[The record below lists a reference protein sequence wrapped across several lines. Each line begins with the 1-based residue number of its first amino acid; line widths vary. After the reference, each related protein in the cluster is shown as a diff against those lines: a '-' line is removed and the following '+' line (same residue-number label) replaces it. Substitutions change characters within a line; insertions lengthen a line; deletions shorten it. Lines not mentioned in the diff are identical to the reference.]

1 MIRTSRQKTR
11 QQLHGRVLLIC
22 TLLASAVICPQRA
35 LAGFN
40 EEQLAGFEVT
50 ELIGTVS
57 EALANEKVIEIVDPE
72 GHTEVY
78 TVGLDLELLGLQ
90 PGDEVSLS
98 VLDGLLIDLEPSQDQ
113 DLSFSREDIILPSDM
128 GRLKKGM
135 RVALASGTGRVI
147 QLDRQDGSLSLMGP
161 FGGINNLDVLVTP
174 DNNPLEDLNVGDF
187 VNFRLVQPIA
197 VDVRKLS
204 GSESRSSPLTAPLMA
219 DLVRSG
225 TTLKAELLESF
236 EITHLHATVTRLLP
250 DQKVLEIA
258 GPEGHN
264 ILVTSAV
271 DLNSLKLSPGTE
283 ISMDILD
290 GLVVDLRP
298 ATNKAL
304 SFERQD
310 VEIAADFGPLPKGT
324 RVAMATGSAEVV
336 RLSRTD
342 RTLSLR
348 GPFGKVHNLDV
359 SKRMPGT
366 VFDELALG
374 DLVEFR
380 FIKPVAIRIT
390 PLASQHTHGVFVVVH
405 HNQSLGAAF
414 MQHRCRFGERETL

>member
-35 LAGFN
+35 LAGFDK
-40 EEQLAGFEVT
+40 EQLAGFEVT
-50 ELIGTVS
+50 ELTGTVS
-57 EALANEKVIEIVDPE
+57 EALSKEKVIEIVDPE

-78 TVGLDLELLGLQ
+78 TVGLDLAPLGLE

-98 VLDGLLIDLEPSQDQ
+98 ILDGLLVDLEPSDDQ

-128 GRLKKGM
+128 GKLKKGM
-135 RVALASGTGRVI
+135 RVALASGSGRVI
-147 QLDRQDGSLSLMGP
+147 KLDRKDGSLSLMGP

-174 DNNPLEDLNVGDF
+174 ENDPLEDLNVGDL
-187 VNFRLVQPIA
+187 VDFRLVQPVA

-204 GSESRSSPLTAPLMA
+204 RSLSRPSALSPPLA
-219 DLVRSG
+219 SDLLRSG
-225 TTLKAELLESF
+225 MTLKAELLESF

-250 DQKVLEIA
+250 DQKVLEIE

-298 ATNKAL
+298 ATSKAL

-310 VEIAADFGPLPKGT
+310 VEIAGDFGPVPKGT

-336 RLSRTD
+336 RISRTD

-390 PLASQHTHGVFVVVH
+390 PLAS
-405 HNQSLGAAF
+405 
-414 MQHRCRFGERETL
+414 R

>member
-1 MIRTSRQKTR
+1 M
-11 QQLHGRVLLIC
+11 LLIC
-22 TLLASAVICPQRA
+22 TLLASAVLCPQRA
-35 LAGFN
+35 LAGFDK
-40 EEQLAGFEVT
+40 EQLAGFEVT
-50 ELIGTVS
+50 ELKGTVS
-57 EALANEKVIEIVDPE
+57 EALAKEKVIEIVDPE

-78 TVGLDLELLGLQ
+78 TVGLDLALLGLE

-98 VLDGLLIDLEPSQDQ
+98 VLDGLLVDLEPSDDQ

-128 GRLKKGM
+128 GKLKKGM

-147 QLDRQDGSLSLMGP
+147 KLDRQDGSLSLMGP

-174 DNNPLEDLNVGDF
+174 ENDPLEDLNVGDL
-187 VNFRLVQPIA
+187 VDFRLVQPVA

-204 GSESRSSPLTAPLMA
+204 RSLSRPSALRPPLAS
-219 DLVRSG
+219 DLLRSG
-225 TTLKAELLESF
+225 MTLKAELLESF
-236 EITHLHATVTRLLP
+236 EITHLHAIVTRLLP
-250 DQKVLEIA
+250 DQKVLEIE

-298 ATNKAL
+298 ATSKAL

-310 VEIAADFGPLPKGT
+310 VEIAGDFGPVPKGT

-336 RLSRTD
+336 RISRTA

-390 PLASQHTHGVFVVVH
+390 PLAS
-405 HNQSLGAAF
+405 
-414 MQHRCRFGERETL
+414 R

>member
-1 MIRTSRQKTR
+1 MLRTSRRKTL
-11 QQLHGRVLLIC
+11 QQLNGRVLLIC

-35 LAGFN
+35 LAGFDK
-40 EEQLAGFEVT
+40 EQLAGFEVT
-50 ELIGTVS
+50 ELTGTVS
-57 EALANEKVIEIVDPE
+57 EALAKEKVIEIVDPE

-78 TVGLDLELLGLQ
+78 TVGLDLAPLGLK

-135 RVALASGTGRVI
+135 RVALASGTGRVVK
-147 QLDRQDGSLSLMGP
+147 LDRQDGSLSLMGP

-174 DNNPLEDLNVGDF
+174 ENDPLVDLKVGEF
-187 VNFRLVQPIA
+187 VDFRLVQPIA

-204 GSESRSSPLTAPLMA
+204 SSASRSSVFTAPLEA
-219 DLVRSG
+219 DLLRSG

-250 DQKVLEIA
+250 DQKVLEIE

-283 ISMDILD
+283 IAMDILD

-310 VEIAADFGPLPKGT
+310 VEIAGAFGPVPKGT

-336 RLSRTD
+336 RISRTD

-390 PLASQHTHGVFVVVH
+390 PLAS
-405 HNQSLGAAF
+405 
-414 MQHRCRFGERETL
+414 R

>member
-1 MIRTSRQKTR
+1 M
-11 QQLHGRVLLIC
+11 LLIC

-35 LAGFN
+35 LAGFDK
-40 EEQLAGFEVT
+40 EQLAGFEVT
-50 ELIGTVS
+50 ELKGTVS
-57 EALANEKVIEIVDPE
+57 EALAKEKVIEIVDPE

-78 TVGLDLELLGLQ
+78 TVGLDLEPLGLE

-98 VLDGLLIDLEPSQDQ
+98 VLDGLLVDLEPSDDQ

-128 GRLKKGM
+128 GKLKKGM

-147 QLDRQDGSLSLMGP
+147 KLDRQDGSLSLMGP

-174 DNNPLEDLNVGDF
+174 ENDPLEDLNVGDL
-187 VNFRLVQPIA
+187 VDFRLVQPVA

-204 GSESRSSPLTAPLMA
+204 RSLSRPSVLRPPLAS
-219 DLVRSG
+219 DLLRSG
-225 TTLKAELLESF
+225 MTLKAELLESF
-236 EITHLHATVTRLLP
+236 EITHLHAIVTRLLP
-250 DQKVLEIA
+250 DQKVLEIE

-298 ATNKAL
+298 ATSKAL

-310 VEIAADFGPLPKGT
+310 VEIAGDFGPVPKGT

-336 RLSRTD
+336 RISRTD

-380 FIKPVAIRIT
+380 FINPVAIRIM
-390 PLASQHTHGVFVVVH
+390 PLAS
-405 HNQSLGAAF
+405 
-414 MQHRCRFGERETL
+414 R

>member
-35 LAGFN
+35 LAGFD

-50 ELIGTVS
+50 ELRGTVS
-57 EALANEKVIEIVDPE
+57 EALTEEKVIEIVDPE
-72 GHTEVY
+72 GHTEIY
-78 TVGLDLELLGLQ
+78 TVGLDLAPLGLE

-128 GRLKKGM
+128 GKLKKGM
-135 RVALASGTGRVI
+135 RVALASGTGRVVK
-147 QLDRQDGSLSLMGP
+147 LDRQDGSLSLMGP

-174 DNNPLEDLNVGDF
+174 ANDPLEDLKVGEF
-187 VNFRLVQPIA
+187 VDFRLVQPIA

-204 GSESRSSPLTAPLMA
+204 SSASRPSALTAPLTA
-219 DLVRSG
+219 DLLRSG

-250 DQKVLEIA
+250 DQNVLEIE

-271 DLNSLKLSPGTE
+271 NLNSLKLSPGTE
-283 ISMDILD
+283 IALDILD

-298 ATNKAL
+298 ATNKAR

-310 VEIAADFGPLPKGT
+310 VEIAGDFGPVPKGT

-336 RLSRTD
+336 RISRTD

-390 PLASQHTHGVFVVVH
+390 PLAS
-405 HNQSLGAAF
+405 
-414 MQHRCRFGERETL
+414 R

>member
-35 LAGFN
+35 LAGFD

-50 ELIGTVS
+50 ELRGTVS
-57 EALANEKVIEIVDPE
+57 EALAKEKVIEIVDPE

-78 TVGLDLELLGLQ
+78 TVGLDLAPLGLE

-98 VLDGLLIDLEPSQDQ
+98 VLDGLLIDLEPSKDQ
-113 DLSFSREDIILPSDM
+113 DLSFSREDIILPTDM

-135 RVALASGTGRVI
+135 RVALASGTGRVVK
-147 QLDRQDGSLSLMGP
+147 LDRQDGSLSLMGP

-174 DNNPLEDLNVGDF
+174 ANDPLEDLKVGVF
-187 VNFRLVQPIA
+187 VDFRLVQPIA

-204 GSESRSSPLTAPLMA
+204 SSASRPSALTAPLTA
-219 DLVRSG
+219 DLLRSG

-236 EITHLHATVTRLLP
+236 EITHLHATVSRILP
-250 DQKVLEIA
+250 DQKVLEIE

-271 DLNSLKLSPGTE
+271 DLNSLKLSPGKE
-283 ISMDILD
+283 IALDILD

-310 VEIAADFGPLPKGT
+310 VEIAGDFGPVPKGT

-336 RLSRTD
+336 RISRTD

-359 SKRMPGT
+359 SKRMPGK

-390 PLASQHTHGVFVVVH
+390 PLAS
-405 HNQSLGAAF
+405 
-414 MQHRCRFGERETL
+414 R

>member
-1 MIRTSRQKTR
+1 MIRTSRQKTFH
-11 QQLHGRVLLIC
+11 QLHGRVLLIC
-22 TLLASAVICPQRA
+22 TLLVSAAICPQRA

-50 ELIGTVS
+50 ELTGTVS
-57 EALANEKVIEIVDPE
+57 EALAEEKVIEIVDPE

-78 TVGLDLELLGLQ
+78 TVGLDLAPLDLEA
-90 PGDEVSLS
+90 GDEVSLS

-128 GRLKKGM
+128 GKLKKGM
-135 RVALASGTGRVI
+135 RVALASGTGRVVK
-147 QLDRQDGSLSLMGP
+147 LDRQDGSLSLMGP

-174 DNNPLEDLNVGDF
+174 ANDPLEDLKVGEF
-187 VNFRLVQPIA
+187 VDFRLVQPIA

-204 GSESRSSPLTAPLMA
+204 SSTSRPSALTAPLTA
-219 DLVRSG
+219 DLRRSG
-225 TTLKAELLESF
+225 MTLKAELLESF

-250 DQKVLEIA
+250 AQKVLEIE

-283 ISMDILD
+283 IAVDILD

-310 VEIAADFGPLPKGT
+310 VEIAADFGPVPKGT

-336 RLSRTD
+336 RISRTD

-390 PLASQHTHGVFVVVH
+390 PLAS
-405 HNQSLGAAF
+405 
-414 MQHRCRFGERETL
+414 R

>member
-1 MIRTSRQKTR
+1 M
-11 QQLHGRVLLIC
+11 LLIC
-22 TLLASAVICPQRA
+22 TLLASAVLCPQRA
-35 LAGFN
+35 LAGFDK
-40 EEQLAGFEVT
+40 EQLAGFEVT
-50 ELIGTVS
+50 ELKGTVS
-57 EALANEKVIEIVDPE
+57 EALAKEKVIEIVDPE

-78 TVGLDLELLGLQ
+78 TVGLDLAPLGLE

-98 VLDGLLIDLEPSQDQ
+98 VLDGLLVDLEPSDDQ

-128 GRLKKGM
+128 GKLKKGM

-147 QLDRQDGSLSLMGP
+147 KLDRKDGSLSLMGP

-174 DNNPLEDLNVGDF
+174 ENDPLEDLNVGDL
-187 VNFRLVQPIA
+187 VDFRLVQPVA

-204 GSESRSSPLTAPLMA
+204 RSLSRPSALRPPLAS
-219 DLVRSG
+219 DLLRSG
-225 TTLKAELLESF
+225 MTLKAELLESF
-236 EITHLHATVTRLLP
+236 EITHLHAIVTRLLP
-250 DQKVLEIA
+250 DQKVLEIE

-271 DLNSLKLSPGTE
+271 DFNSLKLSPGTE

-298 ATNKAL
+298 ATSKAL

-310 VEIAADFGPLPKGT
+310 VEIAGDFGPVPKGT

-336 RLSRTD
+336 RISRTD

-390 PLASQHTHGVFVVVH
+390 PLAS
-405 HNQSLGAAF
+405 L
-414 MQHRCRFGERETL
+414 

>member
-1 MIRTSRQKTR
+1 M
-11 QQLHGRVLLIC
+11 LLIC

-35 LAGFN
+35 LAGFD

-50 ELIGTVS
+50 ELRGTVS
-57 EALANEKVIEIVDPE
+57 EALAKEKVIEIVDPE

-78 TVGLDLELLGLQ
+78 TVGLDLAPLGLE

-98 VLDGLLIDLEPSQDQ
+98 VLDGLLIDLEPSKDQ
-113 DLSFSREDIILPSDM
+113 DLSFSREDIILPTDM

-135 RVALASGTGRVI
+135 RVALASGTGRVVK
-147 QLDRQDGSLSLMGP
+147 LDRQDGSLSLMGP

-174 DNNPLEDLNVGDF
+174 ANDPLEDLKVGEF
-187 VNFRLVQPIA
+187 VDFRLVQPIA

-204 GSESRSSPLTAPLMA
+204 SSASRPSALTAPLTA
-219 DLVRSG
+219 DLLRSG

-236 EITHLHATVTRLLP
+236 EITHLHATVSRILP
-250 DQKVLEIA
+250 DQKVLEIE

-271 DLNSLKLSPGTE
+271 DLNSLKLSPGKE
-283 ISMDILD
+283 IALDILD

-310 VEIAADFGPLPKGT
+310 VEIAGDFGPVPKGT

-336 RLSRTD
+336 RISRTD

-390 PLASQHTHGVFVVVH
+390 PLAS
-405 HNQSLGAAF
+405 
-414 MQHRCRFGERETL
+414 R

>member
-1 MIRTSRQKTR
+1 M
-11 QQLHGRVLLIC
+11 LLIC
-22 TLLASAVICPQRA
+22 TLLASAVISPQRA
-35 LAGFN
+35 LAGFD

-50 ELIGTVS
+50 ELRGTVS
-57 EALANEKVIEIVDPE
+57 EALAKEKVIEIVDPE

-78 TVGLDLELLGLQ
+78 TVGLDLAPLGLE

-98 VLDGLLIDLEPSQDQ
+98 VLDGLLIDLEPSKDQ
-113 DLSFSREDIILPSDM
+113 DLSFSREDIILPTDM

-135 RVALASGTGRVI
+135 RVALASGTGRVVK
-147 QLDRQDGSLSLMGP
+147 LDRQDGSLSLMGP

-174 DNNPLEDLNVGDF
+174 ANDPLEDLKVGEF
-187 VNFRLVQPIA
+187 VDFRLVQPIA

-204 GSESRSSPLTAPLMA
+204 SSASRPSALTAPLTA
-219 DLVRSG
+219 DLLRSG

-236 EITHLHATVTRLLP
+236 EITHLHATVSRILP
-250 DQKVLEIA
+250 DQKVLEIE

-283 ISMDILD
+283 IALDILD

-310 VEIAADFGPLPKGT
+310 VEIAGDFGPVPKGT

-336 RLSRTD
+336 RISRTD

-390 PLASQHTHGVFVVVH
+390 PLAS
-405 HNQSLGAAF
+405 
-414 MQHRCRFGERETL
+414 R

>member
-1 MIRTSRQKTR
+1 M
-11 QQLHGRVLLIC
+11 LLIC

-35 LAGFN
+35 LAGFD

-50 ELIGTVS
+50 ELRGTVS
-57 EALANEKVIEIVDPE
+57 EALAKEKVIEIVDPE

-78 TVGLDLELLGLQ
+78 TVGLDLAPLGLE

-98 VLDGLLIDLEPSQDQ
+98 VLDGLLIDLEPSKDQ
-113 DLSFSREDIILPSDM
+113 DLSFSREYIILPSDM

-135 RVALASGTGRVI
+135 RVALASGTGRVVK
-147 QLDRQDGSLSLMGP
+147 LDRQDGSLSLMGP

-174 DNNPLEDLNVGDF
+174 ANDPLEDLKVGEF
-187 VNFRLVQPIA
+187 VDFRLVQPIA

-204 GSESRSSPLTAPLMA
+204 SSASRPSALTAPLTA
-219 DLVRSG
+219 DLLRSG

-236 EITHLHATVTRLLP
+236 EITHLHATVSRILP
-250 DQKVLEIA
+250 DQKVLEIE

-283 ISMDILD
+283 IALDILD

-310 VEIAADFGPLPKGT
+310 VEIAGDFGPVPKGT

-336 RLSRTD
+336 RISRTD

-390 PLASQHTHGVFVVVH
+390 PLAS
-405 HNQSLGAAF
+405 
-414 MQHRCRFGERETL
+414 R

>member
-11 QQLHGRVLLIC
+11 QQLHGRVLLIF

-50 ELIGTVS
+50 ELTGTVS
-57 EALANEKVIEIVDPE
+57 EALAKEKVIEIVDPE
-72 GHTEVY
+72 GHTQIY
-78 TVGLDLELLGLQ
+78 TVGLDLAPLGLE

-135 RVALASGTGRVI
+135 RVALASGTGRVVK
-147 QLDRQDGSLSLMGP
+147 LDRQDGSLSLMGP

-174 DNNPLEDLNVGDF
+174 ENNPLEDLKVGEF
-187 VNFRLVQPIA
+187 VDFRLVQPIA
-197 VDVRKLS
+197 VDVHKLS
-204 GSESRSSPLTAPLMA
+204 SSASRSSALTAPLEA
-219 DLVRSG
+219 DLLRSG
-225 TTLKAELLESF
+225 ITLKAELLESF
-236 EITHLHATVTRLLP
+236 EITHLHAIVTRLLP
-250 DQKVLEIA
+250 DQKVLEIE

-271 DLNSLKLSPGTE
+271 DLNSLKLRPGTE
-283 ISMDILD
+283 IALDILD

-298 ATNKAL
+298 ATNKSL

-310 VEIAADFGPLPKGT
+310 VEIAADFGPVPKGT

-336 RLSRTD
+336 RISRTD

-348 GPFGKVHNLDV
+348 GPFGNVHNLDV
-359 SKRMPGT
+359 SKRMPGM

-390 PLASQHTHGVFVVVH
+390 PLAS
-405 HNQSLGAAF
+405 
-414 MQHRCRFGERETL
+414 R

>member
-1 MIRTSRQKTR
+1 M
-11 QQLHGRVLLIC
+11 LLIC
-22 TLLASAVICPQRA
+22 TLLASAVLCPQRA
-35 LAGFN
+35 LAGFDK
-40 EEQLAGFEVT
+40 EQLAGFEVT
-50 ELIGTVS
+50 ELKGTVS
-57 EALANEKVIEIVDPE
+57 EALAKEKVIEIVDPE

-78 TVGLDLELLGLQ
+78 TVGLDLAPLGLE

-98 VLDGLLIDLEPSQDQ
+98 ILDGLLVDLEPSDDQ

-128 GRLKKGM
+128 GKLKKGM

-147 QLDRQDGSLSLMGP
+147 KLDRKDGSLSLMGP

-174 DNNPLEDLNVGDF
+174 ENDPLEDLNVGDL
-187 VNFRLVQPIA
+187 VDFRLVQPVA

-204 GSESRSSPLTAPLMA
+204 RSLSRPSALRPPLAS
-219 DLVRSG
+219 DLLRSG
-225 TTLKAELLESF
+225 MTLKAELLESF
-236 EITHLHATVTRLLP
+236 EITHLHAIVTRLLP
-250 DQKVLEIA
+250 DQKVLEIE

-298 ATNKAL
+298 ATSKAL

-310 VEIAADFGPLPKGT
+310 VEIAGDFGPVPKGT

-336 RLSRTD
+336 RISRTD

-359 SKRMPGT
+359 SKRMPGM
-366 VFDELALG
+366 VFDQLALG

-390 PLASQHTHGVFVVVH
+390 PLAS
-405 HNQSLGAAF
+405 
-414 MQHRCRFGERETL
+414 R

>member
-22 TLLASAVICPQRA
+22 TLLASALICPQRA
-35 LAGFN
+35 LAGFD

-50 ELIGTVS
+50 ELTGTVS
-57 EALANEKVIEIVDPE
+57 EALTKEKVIEIVDPE
-72 GHTEVY
+72 GHTEIY
-78 TVGLDLELLGLQ
+78 TVGLDLAPLGLE

-113 DLSFSREDIILPSDM
+113 DLSFSREDIILPGDM
-128 GRLKKGM
+128 GKLKKGM
-135 RVALASGTGRVI
+135 RVALASGTGRVVK
-147 QLDRQDGSLSLMGP
+147 LDRQDGSLSLMGP

-174 DNNPLEDLNVGDF
+174 ENDPLEDLKVGEF
-187 VNFRLVQPIA
+187 VDFRLVQPIA
-197 VDVRKLS
+197 VDVRKLT
-204 GSESRSSPLTAPLMA
+204 SSANSPSALTAPLTA
-219 DLVRSG
+219 DLLRSAI
-225 TTLKAELLESF
+225 TLKAELLESF
-236 EITHLHATVTRLLP
+236 EITHLHATVTRLLL
-250 DQKVLEIA
+250 DQKVLEIE

-271 DLNSLKLSPGTE
+271 DLNSLNLSPGTE
-283 ISMDILD
+283 IALDILD

-310 VEIAADFGPLPKGT
+310 VEIAADFGPVPKGT

-336 RLSRTD
+336 RISRTD

-390 PLASQHTHGVFVVVH
+390 PLVS
-405 HNQSLGAAF
+405 
-414 MQHRCRFGERETL
+414 R

>member
-1 MIRTSRQKTR
+1 MIRTSRRKTR

-35 LAGFN
+35 LAGFD

-50 ELIGTVS
+50 ELRGTVS
-57 EALANEKVIEIVDPE
+57 EALAKEKVIEIVDPE

-78 TVGLDLELLGLQ
+78 TVGLDLAPLGLE

-98 VLDGLLIDLEPSQDQ
+98 VLDGLLIDLEPSKDQ
-113 DLSFSREDIILPSDM
+113 DLSFSREDIILPTDM

-135 RVALASGTGRVI
+135 RVALASGTGRVVK
-147 QLDRQDGSLSLMGP
+147 LDRQDGSLSLMGP

-174 DNNPLEDLNVGDF
+174 ANDPLEDLKVGEF
-187 VNFRLVQPIA
+187 VDFRLVQPIA

-204 GSESRSSPLTAPLMA
+204 SSASRPSALTAPLTA
-219 DLVRSG
+219 DLLRSG

-236 EITHLHATVTRLLP
+236 EITHLHATVSRILP
-250 DQKVLEIA
+250 DQKVLEIE

-283 ISMDILD
+283 IALDILD

-310 VEIAADFGPLPKGT
+310 VEIAGDFGPIPKGT

-336 RLSRTD
+336 RISRTD

-390 PLASQHTHGVFVVVH
+390 PLAS
-405 HNQSLGAAF
+405 
-414 MQHRCRFGERETL
+414 R

>member
-1 MIRTSRQKTR
+1 M
-11 QQLHGRVLLIC
+11 LLIC
-22 TLLASAVICPQRA
+22 TLLASAVLCPQRA
-35 LAGFN
+35 LAGFDK
-40 EEQLAGFEVT
+40 EQLAGFEVT
-50 ELIGTVS
+50 ELKGTVS
-57 EALANEKVIEIVDPE
+57 EALAKEKVIEIVDPE

-78 TVGLDLELLGLQ
+78 TVGLDLAPLGLE

-98 VLDGLLIDLEPSQDQ
+98 ILDGLLVDLEPSDDQ

-128 GRLKKGM
+128 GKLKKGM

-147 QLDRQDGSLSLMGP
+147 KLDRKDGSLSLMGP

-174 DNNPLEDLNVGDF
+174 ENDPLEDLNVGDL
-187 VNFRLVQPIA
+187 VDFRLVQPVA

-204 GSESRSSPLTAPLMA
+204 RSLSRPSALRPPLAS
-219 DLVRSG
+219 DLLRSG
-225 TTLKAELLESF
+225 MTLKAELLESF
-236 EITHLHATVTRLLP
+236 EITHLHAIVTRLLP
-250 DQKVLEIA
+250 DQKVLEIE

-298 ATNKAL
+298 ATSKAL

-310 VEIAADFGPLPKGT
+310 VEIAGDFGPVPKGT

-336 RLSRTD
+336 RISRTD

-359 SKRMPGT
+359 SKRMPGM
-366 VFDELALG
+366 VFDELDLG

-390 PLASQHTHGVFVVVH
+390 PLAS
-405 HNQSLGAAF
+405 
-414 MQHRCRFGERETL
+414 R

>member
-1 MIRTSRQKTR
+1 MIRLSRQKSR
-11 QQLHGRVLLIC
+11 HQLHGRVLLIC
-22 TLLASAVICPQRA
+22 SLLASALLTPPQRA
-35 LAGFN
+35 LAGFTAK
-40 EEQLAGFEVT
+40 QLAGFEVT
-50 ELIGTVS
+50 ELTGTVS
-57 EALANEKVIEIVDPE
+57 EALSKEKVIEIVDPE
-72 GHTEVY
+72 GHTEIY
-78 TVGLDLELLGLQ
+78 TVGLDLAPLGLQ

-98 VLDGLLIDLEPSQDQ
+98 VLDGLLVDLEPSQDQ
-113 DLSFSREDIILPSDM
+113 ELSFSREDIILPTDM
-128 GRLKKGM
+128 GKLKKGM
-135 RVALASGTGRVI
+135 RVALASGTGRVVK
-147 QLDRQDGSLSLMGP
+147 LDRQDGSLSLMGP

-174 DNNPLEDLNVGDF
+174 ENDPLEDLKVGEF
-187 VNFRLVQPIA
+187 VDFRLVQPVA
-197 VDVRKLS
+197 VDVRKLPTPARGPS
-204 GSESRSSPLTAPLMA
+204 VFKPPLAA
-219 DLVRSG
+219 DLLRSG

-250 DQKVLEIA
+250 DQQVLEIE

-271 DLNSLKLSPGTE
+271 DLNTLRLRPGSNISLDL
-283 ISMDILD
+283 LD

-298 ATNKAL
+298 STSKAL
-304 SFERQD
+304 SFERHD
-310 VEIAADFGPLPKGT
+310 VEIAGDFGPVPKGT

-336 RLSRTD
+336 RISRTD

-374 DLVEFR
+374 DFVEFR

-390 PLASQHTHGVFVVVH
+390 PLAS
-405 HNQSLGAAF
+405 
-414 MQHRCRFGERETL
+414 R

>member
-35 LAGFN
+35 LAGFD

-50 ELIGTVS
+50 ELRGTVS
-57 EALANEKVIEIVDPE
+57 EALAKEKVIEIVDPE

-78 TVGLDLELLGLQ
+78 TVGLDLAPLGLE

-98 VLDGLLIDLEPSQDQ
+98 VLDGLLIDLEPSKDQ
-113 DLSFSREDIILPSDM
+113 DLSFSREDIILPTDM

-135 RVALASGTGRVI
+135 RVALASGTGRVVK
-147 QLDRQDGSLSLMGP
+147 LDRQDGSLSLMGP

-174 DNNPLEDLNVGDF
+174 ANDPLEDLKVGEF
-187 VNFRLVQPIA
+187 VDFRLVQPIA

-204 GSESRSSPLTAPLMA
+204 SSASRPSALTAPLTA
-219 DLVRSG
+219 DLLRSG

-236 EITHLHATVTRLLP
+236 EITHLHATVSRILP
-250 DQKVLEIA
+250 DQKVLEIE

-271 DLNSLKLSPGTE
+271 DLNSLKLSPGKE
-283 ISMDILD
+283 IALDILD

-310 VEIAADFGPLPKGT
+310 VEIAGDFGPVPKGT

-336 RLSRTD
+336 RISRTD

-359 SKRMPGT
+359 SKRMPGK

-390 PLASQHTHGVFVVVH
+390 PLAS
-405 HNQSLGAAF
+405 
-414 MQHRCRFGERETL
+414 R

>member
-22 TLLASAVICPQRA
+22 TLLASAVLCPQRA
-35 LAGFN
+35 LAGFDK
-40 EEQLAGFEVT
+40 EQLAGFEVT
-50 ELIGTVS
+50 ELKGTVS
-57 EALANEKVIEIVDPE
+57 EALAKEKVIEIVDPE

-78 TVGLDLELLGLQ
+78 TVGLDLAPLGLE

-98 VLDGLLIDLEPSQDQ
+98 ILDGLLVDLEPSDDQ

-128 GRLKKGM
+128 GKLKKGM

-147 QLDRQDGSLSLMGP
+147 KLDRKDGSLSLMGP

-174 DNNPLEDLNVGDF
+174 ENDPLEDLNVGDL
-187 VNFRLVQPIA
+187 VDFRLVQPVA

-204 GSESRSSPLTAPLMA
+204 RSLSRPSALRPPLAS
-219 DLVRSG
+219 DLLRSG
-225 TTLKAELLESF
+225 MTLKAELLESF
-236 EITHLHATVTRLLP
+236 EITHLHAIVTRLLP
-250 DQKVLEIA
+250 DQKVLEIE

-298 ATNKAL
+298 ATSKAL

-310 VEIAADFGPLPKGT
+310 VEIAGDFGPVPKGT

-336 RLSRTD
+336 RISRTD

-390 PLASQHTHGVFVVVH
+390 PLAS
-405 HNQSLGAAF
+405 
-414 MQHRCRFGERETL
+414 R

>member
-1 MIRTSRQKTR
+1 M
-11 QQLHGRVLLIC
+11 LLIC

-35 LAGFN
+35 LAGFD

-50 ELIGTVS
+50 ELRGTVS
-57 EALANEKVIEIVDPE
+57 EALAKEKVIEIVDPE

-78 TVGLDLELLGLQ
+78 TVGLDLAPLGLE

-98 VLDGLLIDLEPSQDQ
+98 VLDGLLIDLEPSKDQ
-113 DLSFSREDIILPSDM
+113 DLSFSREDIILPTDM

-135 RVALASGTGRVI
+135 RVALASGTGRVVK
-147 QLDRQDGSLSLMGP
+147 LDRQDGSLSLMGP

-174 DNNPLEDLNVGDF
+174 ANDPLEDLKVGEF
-187 VNFRLVQPIA
+187 VDFRLVQPIA

-204 GSESRSSPLTAPLMA
+204 SSASRPSALTAPLTA
-219 DLVRSG
+219 DLLRSG

-250 DQKVLEIA
+250 DQKVLEIE

-283 ISMDILD
+283 IALDILD

-310 VEIAADFGPLPKGT
+310 VEIAGDFGPVPKGT

-336 RLSRTD
+336 RISRTD

-390 PLASQHTHGVFVVVH
+390 PLAS
-405 HNQSLGAAF
+405 
-414 MQHRCRFGERETL
+414 R

>member
-22 TLLASAVICPQRA
+22 TLLASAVLCPQRA
-35 LAGFN
+35 LAGFDK
-40 EEQLAGFEVT
+40 EQLAGFEVT
-50 ELIGTVS
+50 ELKGTVS
-57 EALANEKVIEIVDPE
+57 EALAKEKVIEIVDPE

-78 TVGLDLELLGLQ
+78 TVGLDLEPLGLE

-98 VLDGLLIDLEPSQDQ
+98 VLDGLLVDLEPSDDQ

-128 GRLKKGM
+128 GKLKKGM

-147 QLDRQDGSLSLMGP
+147 KLDRQDGSLSLMGP

-174 DNNPLEDLNVGDF
+174 ENDPLEDLNVGDL
-187 VNFRLVQPIA
+187 VDFRLVQPVA

-204 GSESRSSPLTAPLMA
+204 RSLSRPSALRPPLAS
-219 DLVRSG
+219 DLLRSG
-225 TTLKAELLESF
+225 MTLKAELLESF

-250 DQKVLEIA
+250 DQKVLEIE

-298 ATNKAL
+298 ATSKAL

-310 VEIAADFGPLPKGT
+310 VEIAGDFGPVPKGT

-336 RLSRTD
+336 RISRTD

-390 PLASQHTHGVFVVVH
+390 PLAS
-405 HNQSLGAAF
+405 
-414 MQHRCRFGERETL
+414 R

>member
-22 TLLASAVICPQRA
+22 TLLASAVLCPQRA
-35 LAGFN
+35 LAGFDK
-40 EEQLAGFEVT
+40 EQLAGFEVT
-50 ELIGTVS
+50 ELKGTVS
-57 EALANEKVIEIVDPE
+57 EALAKEKVIEIVDPE

-78 TVGLDLELLGLQ
+78 TVGLDLAPLGLE

-98 VLDGLLIDLEPSQDQ
+98 VLDGLLVDLEPSDDQ

-128 GRLKKGM
+128 GKLKKGM

-147 QLDRQDGSLSLMGP
+147 KLDRQDGSLSLMGP

-174 DNNPLEDLNVGDF
+174 ENDPLEDLNVGDL
-187 VNFRLVQPIA
+187 VDFRLVQPVA

-204 GSESRSSPLTAPLMA
+204 RSLSRPSALRPPLAS
-219 DLVRSG
+219 DLLRSG
-225 TTLKAELLESF
+225 ITLKAELLESF
-236 EITHLHATVTRLLP
+236 EITHLHAIVTRLLP
-250 DQKVLEIA
+250 DQKVLEIE

-298 ATNKAL
+298 ATSKAL

-310 VEIAADFGPLPKGT
+310 VEIAGDFGPVPKGT

-336 RLSRTD
+336 RISRTD

-390 PLASQHTHGVFVVVH
+390 PLAS
-405 HNQSLGAAF
+405 
-414 MQHRCRFGERETL
+414 R

>member
-1 MIRTSRQKTR
+1 M
-11 QQLHGRVLLIC
+11 LLIC
-22 TLLASAVICPQRA
+22 TLLVSAAICPQRA

-50 ELIGTVS
+50 ELTGTVS
-57 EALANEKVIEIVDPE
+57 EALAEEKVIEIVDPE

-78 TVGLDLELLGLQ
+78 TVGLDLAPLDLEA
-90 PGDEVSLS
+90 GDEVSLS

-128 GRLKKGM
+128 GKLKKGM
-135 RVALASGTGRVI
+135 RVALASGTGRVVK
-147 QLDRQDGSLSLMGP
+147 LDRQDGSLSLMGP

-174 DNNPLEDLNVGDF
+174 ANDPLEDLKVGEF
-187 VNFRLVQPIA
+187 VDFRLVQPIA

-204 GSESRSSPLTAPLMA
+204 SSTSRPSALTAPLTA
-219 DLVRSG
+219 DLRRSG
-225 TTLKAELLESF
+225 MTLKAELLESF

-250 DQKVLEIA
+250 DQNVLEIQ

-271 DLNSLKLSPGTE
+271 DLNRLKLSPGTD
-283 ISMDILD
+283 IAMDILD

-310 VEIAADFGPLPKGT
+310 VEIAGDFGPVPKGT

-336 RLSRTD
+336 RISRTD

-359 SKRMPGT
+359 SQRMPGM
-366 VFDELALG
+366 VFDDLSLG

-390 PLASQHTHGVFVVVH
+390 PLAS
-405 HNQSLGAAF
+405 
-414 MQHRCRFGERETL
+414 R

>member
-1 MIRTSRQKTR
+1 M
-11 QQLHGRVLLIC
+11 LLIC
-22 TLLASAVICPQRA
+22 TLLVSAAICPQRA

-50 ELIGTVS
+50 ELTGTVS
-57 EALANEKVIEIVDPE
+57 EALAEEKVIEIVDPE

-78 TVGLDLELLGLQ
+78 TVGLDLAPLDLEA
-90 PGDEVSLS
+90 GDEVSLS

-128 GRLKKGM
+128 GKLKKGM
-135 RVALASGTGRVI
+135 RVALASGTGRVVK
-147 QLDRQDGSLSLMGP
+147 LDRQDGSLSLMGP

-174 DNNPLEDLNVGDF
+174 ANDPLEDLKVGEF
-187 VNFRLVQPIA
+187 VDFRLVQPIA

-204 GSESRSSPLTAPLMA
+204 SSTSRPSALTAPLTA
-219 DLVRSG
+219 DLRRSG
-225 TTLKAELLESF
+225 MTLKAELLESF

-250 DQKVLEIA
+250 AQKVLEIE

-283 ISMDILD
+283 IAVDILD

-310 VEIAADFGPLPKGT
+310 VEIASDFGPVPKGT

-336 RLSRTD
+336 RISRTD

-390 PLASQHTHGVFVVVH
+390 PLAS
-405 HNQSLGAAF
+405 
-414 MQHRCRFGERETL
+414 R

>member
-22 TLLASAVICPQRA
+22 TLLASALICPQRA
-35 LAGFN
+35 LAGFD

-50 ELIGTVS
+50 ELTGTVS
-57 EALANEKVIEIVDPE
+57 EALTKEKVIEIVDPE
-72 GHTEVY
+72 GHTEIY
-78 TVGLDLELLGLQ
+78 TVGLDLAPLGLE

-113 DLSFSREDIILPSDM
+113 DLSFSREDIILPGDM
-128 GRLKKGM
+128 GKLKKGM
-135 RVALASGTGRVI
+135 RVALASGTGRVVK
-147 QLDRQDGSLSLMGP
+147 LDRQDGSLSLMGP

-174 DNNPLEDLNVGDF
+174 ENDPLEDLKVGEF
-187 VNFRLVQPIA
+187 VDFRLVQPIA
-197 VDVRKLS
+197 VDVRKLT
-204 GSESRSSPLTAPLMA
+204 SSANSPSALTAPLTA
-219 DLVRSG
+219 DLLRSAI
-225 TTLKAELLESF
+225 TLKAELLESF

-250 DQKVLEIA
+250 DQKVLEIE

-271 DLNSLKLSPGTE
+271 DLNSLNLSPGTE
-283 ISMDILD
+283 IALDILD

-310 VEIAADFGPLPKGT
+310 VEIAADFGPVPKGT

-336 RLSRTD
+336 RISRTD

-390 PLASQHTHGVFVVVH
+390 PLVS
-405 HNQSLGAAF
+405 
-414 MQHRCRFGERETL
+414 R

>member
-22 TLLASAVICPQRA
+22 TLLASALICPQRA
-35 LAGFN
+35 LAGFD

-50 ELIGTVS
+50 ELTGTVS
-57 EALANEKVIEIVDPE
+57 EALTKEKVIEIVDPE
-72 GHTEVY
+72 GHTEIY
-78 TVGLDLELLGLQ
+78 TVGLDLAPLGLE

-113 DLSFSREDIILPSDM
+113 DLSFSREDIILPGDM
-128 GRLKKGM
+128 GKLKKGM
-135 RVALASGTGRVI
+135 RVALASGTGRVVK
-147 QLDRQDGSLSLMGP
+147 LDRQDGSLSLMGP

-174 DNNPLEDLNVGDF
+174 KNDPLEDLKVGEF
-187 VNFRLVQPIA
+187 VDFRLVQPIA
-197 VDVRKLS
+197 VDVRKIT
-204 GSESRSSPLTAPLMA
+204 SSANNPSALTAPLTA
-219 DLVRSG
+219 DLLRSG
-225 TTLKAELLESF
+225 ITLKAELLESF

-250 DQKVLEIA
+250 DQKVLEIE

-271 DLNSLKLSPGTE
+271 DLNSLNLSPGTE
-283 ISMDILD
+283 IALDILD

-310 VEIAADFGPLPKGT
+310 VEIAADFGPVPKGT

-336 RLSRTD
+336 RISRTD

-380 FIKPVAIRIT
+380 FVKPVAIRIT
-390 PLASQHTHGVFVVVH
+390 PLAS
-405 HNQSLGAAF
+405 
-414 MQHRCRFGERETL
+414 R

>member
-35 LAGFN
+35 FAGFSPK
-40 EEQLAGFEVT
+40 QLAGFEVT
-50 ELIGTVS
+50 ELKGTVS
-57 EALANEKVIEIVDPE
+57 EALTEEKVIEIVDPE
-72 GHTEVY
+72 GHTEIY
-78 TVGLDLELLGLQ
+78 TVGLDLAPLGLE

-98 VLDGLLIDLEPSQDQ
+98 VLDGLLIDLEPSKDQ

-128 GRLKKGM
+128 GKLKKGM
-135 RVALASGTGRVI
+135 RVALASGTGRVVK
-147 QLDRQDGSLSLMGP
+147 LDRQDGSLSLMGP

-174 DNNPLEDLNVGDF
+174 ENDPLEDLKVGDF
-187 VNFRLVQPIA
+187 VDFRLVQPIA

-204 GSESRSSPLTAPLMA
+204 SSARRSSALRAPLKA
-219 DLVRSG
+219 DLLRSG

-250 DQKVLEIA
+250 DQNVLEIE

-271 DLNSLKLSPGTE
+271 NLNSLKLSPGTE
-283 ISMDILD
+283 IALDILD

-298 ATNKAL
+298 ATSKAL

-310 VEIAADFGPLPKGT
+310 VEIAGDFGPVPKGT

-336 RLSRTD
+336 RISRTD

-390 PLASQHTHGVFVVVH
+390 PLAS
-405 HNQSLGAAF
+405 
-414 MQHRCRFGERETL
+414 R

>member
-1 MIRTSRQKTR
+1 M
-11 QQLHGRVLLIC
+11 LLIC

-35 LAGFN
+35 LAGFDK
-40 EEQLAGFEVT
+40 EQLAGFEVT
-50 ELIGTVS
+50 ELKGTVS
-57 EALANEKVIEIVDPE
+57 EALAKEKVIEIVDPE

-78 TVGLDLELLGLQ
+78 TVGLDLAPLGLE

-98 VLDGLLIDLEPSQDQ
+98 VLDGLLVDLEPSQDQ

-128 GRLKKGM
+128 GKLKKGM

-147 QLDRQDGSLSLMGP
+147 KLDRQDGSLSLMGP

-174 DNNPLEDLNVGDF
+174 ENDPLEDLNVGDL
-187 VNFRLVQPIA
+187 VDFRLVQPVA

-204 GSESRSSPLTAPLMA
+204 RSLSRPSALRPPLAS
-219 DLVRSG
+219 DLLRSG
-225 TTLKAELLESF
+225 MTLKAELLESF
-236 EITHLHATVTRLLP
+236 EITHLHAIVTRLLP
-250 DQKVLEIA
+250 DQKVLEIE

-298 ATNKAL
+298 ATSKAL

-310 VEIAADFGPLPKGT
+310 VEIAGDFGPVPKGT

-336 RLSRTD
+336 RISRTD

-390 PLASQHTHGVFVVVH
+390 PLAS
-405 HNQSLGAAF
+405 
-414 MQHRCRFGERETL
+414 R

>member
-1 MIRTSRQKTR
+1 MVRTSRQKTR

-22 TLLASAVICPQRA
+22 TLLASAVISPQRA
-35 LAGFN
+35 FAGFN

-50 ELIGTVS
+50 ELTGTVS

-72 GHTEVY
+72 GHTEIY
-78 TVGLDLELLGLQ
+78 TVGLDLAPLGLQ

-98 VLDGLLIDLEPSQDQ
+98 VLDGLLVDLEPSQDQ

-128 GRLKKGM
+128 GRLRKGM

-147 QLDRQDGSLSLMGP
+147 KLDRQDGTLSLMGP
-161 FGGINNLDVLVTP
+161 FGGINNLDVLITP
-174 DNNPLEDLNVGDF
+174 ENDPLEDLKAGDF
-187 VNFRLVQPIA
+187 VDFRLVQPIA
-197 VDVRKLS
+197 VDVRKRPPS
-204 GSESRSSPLTAPLMA
+204 ASRPSALEAPLTA
-219 DLVRSG
+219 DLLRSG

-236 EITHLHATVTRLLP
+236 EVTHLHATVTRLLP
-250 DQKVLEIA
+250 DQKVLEIK

-271 DLNSLKLSPGTE
+271 DLNSLKLSPGKE

-310 VEIAADFGPLPKGT
+310 VEIAGDFGPVPKGT
-324 RVAMATGSAEVV
+324 RVAMATGSAEIV
-336 RLSRTD
+336 RISRTD

-390 PLASQHTHGVFVVVH
+390 PLAS
-405 HNQSLGAAF
+405 
-414 MQHRCRFGERETL
+414 R

>member
-1 MIRTSRQKTR
+1 M
-11 QQLHGRVLLIC
+11 LLIC
-22 TLLASAVICPQRA
+22 TLLASAVLCPQRA
-35 LAGFN
+35 LAGFDK
-40 EEQLAGFEVT
+40 EQLAGFEVT
-50 ELIGTVS
+50 ELKGTVS
-57 EALANEKVIEIVDPE
+57 EALAKEKVIEIVDPE

-78 TVGLDLELLGLQ
+78 TVGLDLAPLGLE

-98 VLDGLLIDLEPSQDQ
+98 ILDGLLVDLEPSDDQ

-128 GRLKKGM
+128 GKLKKGM
-135 RVALASGTGRVI
+135 RVALASGSGRVI
-147 QLDRQDGSLSLMGP
+147 KLDRQDGSLSLMGP

-174 DNNPLEDLNVGDF
+174 ENDPLEDLNVGDL
-187 VNFRLVQPIA
+187 VDFRLVQPVA

-204 GSESRSSPLTAPLMA
+204 RSLSRPSALRPPLAS
-219 DLVRSG
+219 DLLRSG
-225 TTLKAELLESF
+225 MTLKAELLESF

-250 DQKVLEIA
+250 DQKVLEIE

-298 ATNKAL
+298 ATSKAL

-310 VEIAADFGPLPKGT
+310 VEIAGDFGPVPKGT

-336 RLSRTD
+336 RISRTD

-359 SKRMPGT
+359 SKRMPGM
-366 VFDELALG
+366 VFDELDLG

-390 PLASQHTHGVFVVVH
+390 PLAS
-405 HNQSLGAAF
+405 
-414 MQHRCRFGERETL
+414 R

>member
-1 MIRTSRQKTR
+1 MLRTSRRKTL
-11 QQLHGRVLLIC
+11 QQLNGRVLLIC

-35 LAGFN
+35 LAGFDK
-40 EEQLAGFEVT
+40 EQLAGFEVT
-50 ELIGTVS
+50 ELTGTVS
-57 EALANEKVIEIVDPE
+57 EALAKEKVIEIVDPD

-78 TVGLDLELLGLQ
+78 TVGLDLAPLGLK

-135 RVALASGTGRVI
+135 RVALASGTGRVVK
-147 QLDRQDGSLSLMGP
+147 LDRQDGSLSLMGP

-174 DNNPLEDLNVGDF
+174 ENDPLVDLKVGEF
-187 VNFRLVQPIA
+187 VDFRLVQPIA

-204 GSESRSSPLTAPLMA
+204 SSASRSSVFTAPLEA
-219 DLVRSG
+219 DLLRSG

-250 DQKVLEIA
+250 DQKVLEIE

-271 DLNSLKLSPGTE
+271 DLNSLNLSPGKE
-283 ISMDILD
+283 IALDILD

-310 VEIAADFGPLPKGT
+310 VEIAGDFGPVPKGT

-336 RLSRTD
+336 RISRTD

-359 SKRMPGT
+359 SKRMPGM

-390 PLASQHTHGVFVVVH
+390 PLAS
-405 HNQSLGAAF
+405 
-414 MQHRCRFGERETL
+414 R

>member
-1 MIRTSRQKTR
+1 M
-11 QQLHGRVLLIC
+11 LLIC

-35 LAGFN
+35 LAGFD

-50 ELIGTVS
+50 ELRGTVS
-57 EALANEKVIEIVDPE
+57 EALAKEKVIEIVDPE

-78 TVGLDLELLGLQ
+78 TVGLDLAPLGLE

-98 VLDGLLIDLEPSQDQ
+98 VLDGLLIDLEPSKDQ
-113 DLSFSREDIILPSDM
+113 DLSFSREDIILPTDM

-135 RVALASGTGRVI
+135 RVALASGTGRVVK
-147 QLDRQDGSLSLMGP
+147 LDRQDGSLSLMGP

-174 DNNPLEDLNVGDF
+174 ENDPLEDLKVGEF
-187 VNFRLVQPIA
+187 VDFRLVQPIA

-204 GSESRSSPLTAPLMA
+204 SSASRPSALTAPLTA
-219 DLVRSG
+219 DLLRSG

-236 EITHLHATVTRLLP
+236 EITHLHATVSRILP
-250 DQKVLEIA
+250 DQKVLEIE

-271 DLNSLKLSPGTE
+271 DLNSLNLSPGKE
-283 ISMDILD
+283 IALDILD

-310 VEIAADFGPLPKGT
+310 VEIAGDFGPVPKGT

-336 RLSRTD
+336 RISRTD

-390 PLASQHTHGVFVVVH
+390 PLAS
-405 HNQSLGAAF
+405 
-414 MQHRCRFGERETL
+414 R

>member
-1 MIRTSRQKTR
+1 M
-11 QQLHGRVLLIC
+11 LLIC
-22 TLLASAVICPQRA
+22 TLLASSVICPQRA
-35 LAGFN
+35 LAGFDK
-40 EEQLAGFEVT
+40 EQLDGFEVT
-50 ELIGTVS
+50 ELKGTVS
-57 EALANEKVIEIVDPE
+57 EALAKEKVIEIVDPE

-78 TVGLDLELLGLQ
+78 TVGLDLAPLGLE

-98 VLDGLLIDLEPSQDQ
+98 VLDGLLVDLEPSQDQ

-128 GRLKKGM
+128 GKLKKGM

-147 QLDRQDGSLSLMGP
+147 KLDRQDGSLSLMGP

-174 DNNPLEDLNVGDF
+174 ENDPLEDMNVGDL
-187 VNFRLVQPIA
+187 VDFRLVQPVA
-197 VDVRKLS
+197 VDVRKLPRS
-204 GSESRSSPLTAPLMA
+204 LSRPSALRPPLAS
-219 DLVRSG
+219 DLLRSG
-225 TTLKAELLESF
+225 MTLKAELLESF
-236 EITHLHATVTRLLP
+236 EITHLHAIVTRLLP
-250 DQKVLEIA
+250 DQKVLEIE

-298 ATNKAL
+298 ATSKAL

-310 VEIAADFGPLPKGT
+310 VEIAGDFGPVPKGT

-336 RLSRTD
+336 RISRTD

-390 PLASQHTHGVFVVVH
+390 PLAS
-405 HNQSLGAAF
+405 
-414 MQHRCRFGERETL
+414 R

>member
-22 TLLASAVICPQRA
+22 TLLASAVISPQRA

-40 EEQLAGFEVT
+40 DEQLAGFEVT
-50 ELIGTVS
+50 ELTGTVS
-57 EALANEKVIEIVDPE
+57 EALAKEKVIEIVDPE

-78 TVGLDLELLGLQ
+78 TVGLDLAPLGLQ

-113 DLSFSREDIILPSDM
+113 DLSFSREDIILPGDM

-135 RVALASGTGRVI
+135 RVALASGTGRVVK
-147 QLDRQDGSLSLMGP
+147 LDRQDGSLSLMGP

-174 DNNPLEDLNVGDF
+174 ENDPLEDLKVGEF
-187 VNFRLVQPIA
+187 VDFRLVQPIA

-204 GSESRSSPLTAPLMA
+204 SSASRPSALKAPLKA
-219 DLVRSG
+219 NLLRSG

-250 DQKVLEIA
+250 DQKVLEIE

-283 ISMDILD
+283 IAMDILD

-310 VEIAADFGPLPKGT
+310 VEIAGDFGPVPKGT

-336 RLSRTD
+336 RISRTD

-390 PLASQHTHGVFVVVH
+390 PLAS
-405 HNQSLGAAF
+405 
-414 MQHRCRFGERETL
+414 R

>member
-1 MIRTSRQKTR
+1 M
-11 QQLHGRVLLIC
+11 LLIC
-22 TLLASAVICPQRA
+22 TLLASAVLCPQRA
-35 LAGFN
+35 LAGFDK
-40 EEQLAGFEVT
+40 EQLAGFEVT
-50 ELIGTVS
+50 ELKGTVS
-57 EALANEKVIEIVDPE
+57 EALAKEKVIEIVDPE

-78 TVGLDLELLGLQ
+78 TVGLDLEPLGLE

-98 VLDGLLIDLEPSQDQ
+98 VLDGLLVDLEPSDDQ

-128 GRLKKGM
+128 GKLKKGM

-147 QLDRQDGSLSLMGP
+147 KLDRQDGSLSLMGP

-174 DNNPLEDLNVGDF
+174 ENDPLEDLNVGDL
-187 VNFRLVQPIA
+187 VDFRLVQPVA

-204 GSESRSSPLTAPLMA
+204 RSLSRPSALRPPLAS
-219 DLVRSG
+219 DLLRSG
-225 TTLKAELLESF
+225 MTLKAELLESF
-236 EITHLHATVTRLLP
+236 EITHLHAIVTRLLP
-250 DQKVLEIA
+250 DQKVLEIE

-298 ATNKAL
+298 ATSKAL

-310 VEIAADFGPLPKGT
+310 IEIAGDFGPVPKGT

-336 RLSRTD
+336 RISRTD

-390 PLASQHTHGVFVVVH
+390 PLAS
-405 HNQSLGAAF
+405 
-414 MQHRCRFGERETL
+414 R

>member
-1 MIRTSRQKTR
+1 MISTSRQKTFH
-11 QQLHGRVLLIC
+11 QLHGRVLLIC
-22 TLLASAVICPQRA
+22 TLLVSAAICPQRA

-50 ELIGTVS
+50 ELTGTVS
-57 EALANEKVIEIVDPE
+57 EALAEEKVIEIVDPE

-78 TVGLDLELLGLQ
+78 TVGLDLAPLDLEA
-90 PGDEVSLS
+90 GDEVSLS

-128 GRLKKGM
+128 GKLKKGM
-135 RVALASGTGRVI
+135 RVALASGTGRVVK
-147 QLDRQDGSLSLMGP
+147 LDRQDGSLSLMGP

-174 DNNPLEDLNVGDF
+174 ANDPLEDLKVGEF
-187 VNFRLVQPIA
+187 VDFRLVQPIA

-204 GSESRSSPLTAPLMA
+204 SSTSRPSALTAPLTA
-219 DLVRSG
+219 DLRRSG
-225 TTLKAELLESF
+225 MTLKAELLESF

-250 DQKVLEIA
+250 AQKVLEIE

-283 ISMDILD
+283 IAVDILD

-310 VEIAADFGPLPKGT
+310 VEIASDFGPVPKGT

-336 RLSRTD
+336 RISRTD

-366 VFDELALG
+366 VFDELVLG

-390 PLASQHTHGVFVVVH
+390 PLAS
-405 HNQSLGAAF
+405 
-414 MQHRCRFGERETL
+414 R

>member
-22 TLLASAVICPQRA
+22 TLLASAVLCPQRA
-35 LAGFN
+35 LAGFDK
-40 EEQLAGFEVT
+40 EQLAGFEVT
-50 ELIGTVS
+50 ELKGTVS
-57 EALANEKVIEIVDPE
+57 EALAKEKVIEIVDPE

-78 TVGLDLELLGLQ
+78 TVGLDLAPLGLE

-98 VLDGLLIDLEPSQDQ
+98 VLDGLLVDLEPSDAQ

-128 GRLKKGM
+128 GKLKKGM

-147 QLDRQDGSLSLMGP
+147 KLDRQDGSLSLMGP
-161 FGGINNLDVLVTP
+161 FGSINNLDVLVTP
-174 DNNPLEDLNVGDF
+174 ENDPLEDLNVGDL
-187 VNFRLVQPIA
+187 VDFRLVQPVA

-204 GSESRSSPLTAPLMA
+204 RSLSRPSALRPPLAS
-219 DLVRSG
+219 DLLRSG
-225 TTLKAELLESF
+225 MTLKAELLESL
-236 EITHLHATVTRLLP
+236 EITHLHAIVTRLLP
-250 DQKVLEIA
+250 DQKVLEIE

-298 ATNKAL
+298 ATSKAL

-310 VEIAADFGPLPKGT
+310 IEIAGDFGPVPKGT

-336 RLSRTD
+336 RISRTD

-374 DLVEFR
+374 DLVELR

-390 PLASQHTHGVFVVVH
+390 PLAS
-405 HNQSLGAAF
+405 
-414 MQHRCRFGERETL
+414 R